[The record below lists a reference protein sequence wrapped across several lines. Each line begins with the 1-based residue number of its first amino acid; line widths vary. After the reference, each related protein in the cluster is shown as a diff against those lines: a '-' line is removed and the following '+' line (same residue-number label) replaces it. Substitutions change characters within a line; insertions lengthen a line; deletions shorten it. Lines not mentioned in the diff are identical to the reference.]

1 VFLLLLGGAA
11 TMLVRLGREMLDARR
26 HGVPPLLTL
35 PLFADPDASQLG
47 RLFLTF
53 LKVGAVLYGS
63 GYVLLAFLE
72 EDLVDRLGWLTQ
84 DQLLDAISIGQ
95 VTPGP
100 LFSTATFVGYV
111 VAGLPGAVVA
121 TIGIF
126 LPSFILVGLLI
137 RLVDKIRERTW
148 SSAFLDGVNA
158 ASVALM
164 AGITVVLAKDAVVD
178 VLTAGLALVTALIL
192 WRTRINSAWL
202 IAGGA
207 LVGMVAG

>member
-1 VFLLLLGGAA
+1 VA

-26 HGVPPLLTL
+26 NGLLPLLAL
-35 PLFADPDASQLG
+35 PLFSDPNATQLG
-47 RLFLTF
+47 RVFLAF

-72 EDLVDRLGWLTQ
+72 EDFVDRLGWLTQ
-84 DQLLDAISIGQ
+84 DQLLDAVSIGQ

-111 VAGLPGAVVA
+111 VAGLPGAAVA

-126 LPSFILVGLLI
+126 LPSFLLVGLLI

-164 AGITVVLAKDAVVD
+164 AGVTVVLAKDAVVD
-178 VLTAGLALVTALIL
+178 LLTAGLALLTALIL